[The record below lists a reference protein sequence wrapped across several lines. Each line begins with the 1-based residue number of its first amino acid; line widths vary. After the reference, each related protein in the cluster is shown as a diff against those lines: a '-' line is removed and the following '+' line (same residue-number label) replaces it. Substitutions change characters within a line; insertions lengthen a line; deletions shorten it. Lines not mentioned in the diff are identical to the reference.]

1 MYIYIHTHYITLYLS
16 CDMICVHFLL
26 QTFYQKAIGWF
37 QWLPSEFIKLFFF
50 GGETY
55 PILFGICFPSNPTF
69 SCAPSFKSHLWNL
82 MGFHSLWEHSQK
94 KNHLANPKST
104 SPSSRN
110 AFPPYRD
117 ARSPTP
123 EAPMAKLTI
132 VPWAVC
138 STENCW
144 FFCETWRKCSD
155 FLGNQYLPSGY

>member
-1 MYIYIHTHYITLYLS
+1 MWYDMCPFFVANLLS
-16 CDMICVHFLL
+16 KSYRLISVVAIWVH
-26 QTFYQKAIGWF
+26 QT
-37 QWLPSEFIKLFFF
+37 LFFCW
-50 GGETY
+50 ETY

-94 KNHLANPKST
+94 KHHLANPKST

>member
-1 MYIYIHTHYITLYLS
+1 MWYDMCPFFVANLLS
-16 CDMICVHFLL
+16 KSYRLISVVAIWVH
-26 QTFYQKAIGWF
+26 QT
-37 QWLPSEFIKLFFF
+37 LFFWWGNVSNSF
-50 GGETY
+50 WY
-55 PILFGICFPSNPTF
+55 LFP
-69 SCAPSFKSHLWNL
+69 FKSYFFMCTQLQVPFMKSN
-82 MGFHSLWEHSQK
+82 GFSLTMRTFTK